1 MTNRVEDII
10 QDHHVNF
17 LSLDPGTQGPPPPSS
32 RAPQPTLEGHALPLQ
47 LWGLEQG
54 GAWGAHTV
62 WRSCWFPALY
72 LPMRGSRP
80 LKEGQAASMAP
91 QGRMVGPRVQGFQ
104 APISAVSSNYSLTL
118 PSQRQLNWKFPLSP
132 GPLSSTR
139 VALSDMV
146 SEELARPRV
155 ADVSGWPWLNGAWS
169 PLLAFMRVIPARHQA
184 KSCHSMTSSVAGT
197 ILQMREW
204 RLRRGKVTQ

>member
-1 MTNRVEDII
+1 MDWSPGSHGPLT
-10 QDHHVNF
+10 HSH
-17 LSLDPGTQGPPPPSS
+17 SLCFP
-32 RAPQPTLEGHALPLQ
+32 APCGDLRDSHLPLLSPFTPGRPWLSRGTKHRKAAFSSADDQPCRRYYSRPPCQFPFFRPRDTGTTSSLLPGSPTQ

-91 QGRMVGPRVQGFQ
+91 HGRMVGPRVQGFQ
-104 APISAVSSNYSLTL
+104 APIPAVSSNYSLTL

-132 GPLSSTR
+132 GPPVLYEGSAKRHSIR
-139 VALSDMV
+139 
-146 SEELARPRV
+146 
-155 ADVSGWPWLNGAWS
+155 GA
-169 PLLAFMRVIPARHQA
+169 
-184 KSCHSMTSSVAGT
+184 G
-197 ILQMREW
+197 
-204 RLRRGKVTQ
+204 

>member
-62 WRSCWFPALY
+62 WRSCWFPALC
-72 LPMRGSRP
+72 LPMRGNRP

-91 QGRMVGPRVQGFQ
+91 QGRMVGAQSSRVPSPNPCCQLQLLPNSSFPE
-104 APISAVSSNYSLTL
+104 AAKLEVSSE
-118 PSQRQLNWKFPLSP
+118 P
-132 GPLSSTR
+132 
-139 VALSDMV
+139 
-146 SEELARPRV
+146 RPPVLYEGSAKRH
-155 ADVSGWPWLNGAWS
+155 GIRGA
-169 PLLAFMRVIPARHQA
+169 
-184 KSCHSMTSSVAGT
+184 G
-197 ILQMREW
+197 
-204 RLRRGKVTQ
+204 